1 MGIDAADETL
11 LRQGELHIE
20 GQLAAAS
27 NATLRCVVERP
38 DGSLLRCVY
47 KPTAGERPLW
57 DFPPSTLAQR
67 EVAMYHL
74 SRALG
79 FHDVPTTVWR
89 SDGPYGPGMCQ
100 RWIDVD
106 PDASDVAVFAPSA
119 LPSGWRGVLRAED
132 ESGNDVVLAH
142 TDLRDV
148 QRIAF
153 LDALANNA
161 DRKAGHLL
169 RDVGNRLWAIDHGLT
184 FHVEPKL
191 RTVLWGWAG
200 EMFDDDIV
208 DLRGID
214 EGVSAALTPWLS
226 EQEVAATLDRLAELQ
241 HTKRFPTPTPG
252 WPSIPWPVF

>member
-1 MGIDAADETL
+1 MGIDVEDEAL
-11 LRQGELHIE
+11 LRDGNLHIE

-27 NATLRCVVERP
+27 NATLRCMVERS

-47 KPTAGERPLW
+47 KPTVGERPLW

-67 EVAMYHL
+67 EIAMYQL
-74 SRALG
+74 SLALG
-79 FHDVPTTVWR
+79 LDDVPTTVWR

-100 RWIDVD
+100 RWIETD
-106 PDASDVAVFAPSA
+106 PDAVDVAVFAPSA

-132 ESGNDVVLAH
+132 ERGNDVVLAH
-142 TDLRDV
+142 ADIRDV
-148 QRIAF
+148 QRIAL

-169 RDVGNRLWAIDHGLT
+169 RDIGNKLWAIDHGVT

-200 EMFDDDIV
+200 ETFDDHII
-208 DLRGID
+208 DLSGVE
-214 EGVSAALTPWLS
+214 EGVIAALTPWLS
-226 EQEVAATLDRLAELQ
+226 EQEVSATLDRLAQLQ
-241 HTKRFPTPTPG
+241 RAKRFPTPSDG